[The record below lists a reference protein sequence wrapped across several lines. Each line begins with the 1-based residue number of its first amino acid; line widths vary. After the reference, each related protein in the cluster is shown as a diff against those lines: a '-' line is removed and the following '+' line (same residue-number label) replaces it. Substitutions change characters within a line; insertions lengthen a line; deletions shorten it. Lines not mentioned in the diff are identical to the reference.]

1 MDIHRRAKMTGLLR
15 YESPLDRALGAFFA
29 PVNGSAS
36 VAGGSIDLDVVE
48 TPEAYVVKAE
58 VPGVAKDKIEVK
70 VEDRDVTIAVE
81 YREELEPNGKALW
94 RERSFGKASRAIRLP
109 EAVDANA
116 AQAKHVDGVLQLT
129 LPKIVKVSAKQIT
142 IQ

>member
-1 MDIHRRAKMTGLLR
+1 MTSLLR
-15 YESPLDRALGAFFA
+15 YESPLDRVFDSFFA
-29 PVNGSAS
+29 PVNGAS
-36 VAGGSIDLDVVE
+36 GGTIDLDVVE

-70 VEDRDVTIAVE
+70 VEDRDVTISVE
-81 YREELEPNGKALW
+81 YAEEIEANGKALW
-94 RERSFGKASRAIRLP
+94 RERRFGKASRAIRLR
-109 EAVDANA
+109 ESVDASA

-129 LPKIVKVSAKQIT
+129 LPKIAKTNSRQIT

>member
-1 MDIHRRAKMTGLLR
+1 MDIHRRAKMSGLLR
-15 YESPLDRALGAFFA
+15 YESPFDRALGAFFA

-48 TPEAYVVKAE
+48 TPEAFVVKAE

-81 YREELEPNGKALW
+81 YREELEPNGKSLW

-129 LPKIVKVSAKQIT
+129 LPKIAKANARQIT

>member
-1 MDIHRRAKMTGLLR
+1 MTGLLR
-15 YESPLDRALGAFFA
+15 YESPLDRALGAFFT

-48 TPEAYVVKAE
+48 TPEAFVVKAE

-129 LPKIVKVSAKQIT
+129 LPKIAKANAKQIT